1 MKKPNPKLIIAIF
14 QLIYVDRSCM
24 PQEPPAPDVPSPRLP
39 GVSQRHR
46 GWRKVRIFAVLDV
59 KTNILEVSLLLNK
72 YDRGSLLR
80 KRMTRSYIF
89 FMFSQVNN
97 KLMFLATFLLPT
109 RPQWSQVSTSQMLK
123 QNKSDKTHL
132 APLQWCLHVQ
142 YISKPDKTPNNLKIK
157 KTFCK
162 KIFENQFLKILQ
174 RRWLLG

>member
-1 MKKPNPKLIIAIF
+1 MTWVRVLFYNF
-14 QLIYVDRSCM
+14 QHETRKTQAKTHYCYFPAHIDRSCM

-39 GVSQRHR
+39 RVSQRHR

-59 KTNILEVSLLLNK
+59 RTNIFEVSLLLHK

-89 FMFSQVNN
+89 FMFSQENN

-123 QNKSDKTHL
+123 QNKSDKTDM
-132 APLQWCLHVQ
+132 AQLQRCLHVQ
-142 YISKPDKTPNNLKIK
+142 FIYST
-157 KTFCK
+157 
-162 KIFENQFLKILQ
+162 
-174 RRWLLG
+174 